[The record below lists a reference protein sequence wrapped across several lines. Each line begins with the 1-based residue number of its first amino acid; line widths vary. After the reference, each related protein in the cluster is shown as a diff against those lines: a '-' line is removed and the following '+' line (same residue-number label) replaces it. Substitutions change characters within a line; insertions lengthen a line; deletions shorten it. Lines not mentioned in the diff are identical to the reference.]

1 MVRKFYLENEKG
13 QKYDLMDRDNYCFLS
28 SPSGLGYAYETSYE
42 QVGNNFITNIRKLQQ
57 GNILGE
63 AIFRNY
69 DNYKNM
75 VDYIEQAKSLKFVY
89 EIPFVNKNST
99 KYYKIVEIS
108 SVEKGEKSTDGF
120 LHIPINFNCKS
131 LWYEETE
138 TVYDMA
144 KNTGEIRWD
153 FKWDSRFKS
162 YDNRSF
168 TFENN
173 GHVEAPIKLEIGG
186 YVINPCL
193 TIYSNKNKIAEINFN
208 MTLEEYE
215 KILYSTKDDEL
226 YVYKENQDGTLTN
239 IFDDLDLAKYN
250 FIKIPQGVS
259 EIRLSADSEI
269 TDTKLTIFVEYKAV

>member
-28 SPSGLGYAYETSYE
+28 SPSGLGYAYDTSYE

-99 KYYKIVEIS
+99 KYYKIVEVS

-131 LWYEETE
+131 L
-138 TVYDMA
+138 
-144 KNTGEIRWD
+144 
-153 FKWDSRFKS
+153 
-162 YDNRSF
+162 
-168 TFENN
+168 
-173 GHVEAPIKLEIGG
+173 
-186 YVINPCL
+186 
-193 TIYSNKNKIAEINFN
+193 KITCFW
-208 MTLEEYE
+208 
-215 KILYSTKDDEL
+215 
-226 YVYKENQDGTLTN
+226 
-239 IFDDLDLAKYN
+239 
-250 FIKIPQGVS
+250 
-259 EIRLSADSEI
+259 
-269 TDTKLTIFVEYKAV
+269 

>member
-13 QKYDLMDRDNYCFLS
+13 QKYDLMDRNNYCFLS
-28 SPSGLGYAYETSYE
+28 SPTGLGYSYNTSYE
-42 QVGNNFITNIRKLQQ
+42 QVGNNFITNIRQLQQ
-57 GNILGE
+57 GVINGE
-63 AIFRNY
+63 AIFTNY

-75 VDYIEQAKSLKFVY
+75 IDYIEKAKKLKFVY
-89 EIPFVNKNST
+89 EIPFVNKKNT
-99 KYYKIVEIS
+99 KYYKVIEVS
-108 SVEKGEKSTDGF
+108 DVEKGEKSRDGF
-120 LHIPINFNCKS
+120 LHVPISFNSKS

-144 KNTGEIRWD
+144 KSTGEIRWD

-173 GHVEAPIKLEIGG
+173 GHVESPIKLEIGG

-193 TIYSNKNKIAEINFN
+193 AIYSNKNKVAEIKFN
-208 MTLEEYE
+208 ITLEEYE

-226 YVYKENQDGTLTN
+226 YVYKENTDGTLTN
-239 IFDDLDLAKYN
+239 IFEELDLQNYN

-269 TDTKLTIFVEYKAV
+269 TDAKLIIFVEYKAV

>member
-13 QKYDLMDRDNYCFLS
+13 QKYDLMDKDNYCFLS
-28 SPSGLGYAYETSYE
+28 SPTGLGYAYDTTYE
-42 QVGNNFITNIRKLQQ
+42 QVGNSFITNIRQLQQ
-57 GNILGE
+57 GKIAGE
-63 AIFRNY
+63 AIFKSY

-75 VDYIEQAKSLKFVY
+75 VDYIEQSKKLKFVY
-89 EIPFVNKNST
+89 EIPFVNNKNT
-99 KYYKIVEIS
+99 KFYKTVEIS
-108 SVEKGEKSTDGF
+108 SAEKGEKDTDGY
-120 LHIPINFNCKS
+120 LHIPIEFNCKT

-144 KNTGEIRWD
+144 KSSGEIRWD

-186 YVINPCL
+186 YVINPHL
-193 TIYSNKNKIAEINFN
+193 ELYSNKIKIAELAFN
-208 MTLEEYE
+208 MTLEEFE

-226 YVYKENQDGTLTN
+226 YVYKENADGTLTN
-239 IFDDLDLAKYN
+239 LFEDLDLQNYN

-259 EIRLSADSEI
+259 EIKLSADNEI
-269 TDTKLTIFVEYKAV
+269 TDAKLTIFVEYKAV

>member
-13 QKYDLMDRDNYCFLS
+13 QKYNLMDKDNYCFLS
-28 SPSGLGYAYETSYE
+28 SPTGLGYAYDTTYE
-42 QVGNNFITNIRKLQQ
+42 QVGNSFITNIRQLQQ
-57 GNILGE
+57 GKIAGE
-63 AIFRNY
+63 AIFKSY

-75 VDYIEQAKSLKFVY
+75 IDYIEQSKKLKFVY
-89 EIPFVNKNST
+89 EIPFVNNKNT
-99 KYYKIVEIS
+99 KFYKTVEIS
-108 SVEKGEKSTDGF
+108 SAEKGEKDTDGY
-120 LHIPINFNCKS
+120 LHIPIEFNCKT

-144 KNTGEIRWD
+144 KSSGEIRWD

-186 YVINPCL
+186 YVINPHL
-193 TIYSNKNKIAEINFN
+193 ELYSNKIKIAELAFN
-208 MTLEEYE
+208 MTLEEFE

-226 YVYKENQDGTLTN
+226 YVYKENADGTLTN
-239 IFDDLDLAKYN
+239 LFEDLDLQNYN

-259 EIRLSADSEI
+259 EIKLSADNEI
-269 TDTKLTIFVEYKAV
+269 TDAKLTIFVEYKAV